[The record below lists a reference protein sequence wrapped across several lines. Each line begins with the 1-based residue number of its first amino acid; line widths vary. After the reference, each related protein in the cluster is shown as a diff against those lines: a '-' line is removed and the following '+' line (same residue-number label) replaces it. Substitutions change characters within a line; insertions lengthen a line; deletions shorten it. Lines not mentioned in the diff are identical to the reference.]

1 MNNITKKV
9 SDKKVLVGNNV
20 SSVLLDKPISKR
32 AKYTDYDLTSK
43 LKFSQLEHSIY
54 LHNELH
60 QSKHNTASGGSN
72 GSSTSSSS
80 NSSYGNHTGNNSS
93 GSSSSSSS
101 SDVHRNSG
109 SSSGSSSNSSSDLTG
124 AISDGSDKQIGMPLT
139 ESNLAMNDP
148 MSYCAKQRRR

>member
-1 MNNITKKV
+1 MNTNLTVKKV
-9 SDKKVLVGNNV
+9 VSEKKASVGIGN
-20 SSVLLDKPISKR
+20 LLSDKPISKR

-43 LKFSQLEHSIY
+43 LKFSQLEHSIF

-60 QSKHNTASGGSN
+60 QSKHNTASG
-72 GSSTSSSS
+72 SSSS
-80 NSSYGNHTGNNSS
+80 SSSDAHRNS

-101 SDVHRNSG
+101 SDVRRNSG
-109 SSSGSSSNSSSDLTG
+109 SSSSSDQTG
-124 AISDGSDKQIGMPLT
+124 AISDGSDKQSMPLT

>member
-1 MNNITKKV
+1 MNTNLTVKKV
-9 SDKKVLVGNNV
+9 VSEKKASVGIGN
-20 SSVLLDKPISKR
+20 LLADKPISKR

-43 LKFSQLEHSIY
+43 LKFSQLEHSIF

-60 QSKHNTASGGSN
+60 QSKHNTASG
-72 GSSTSSSS
+72 SSSS
-80 NSSYGNHTGNNSS
+80 SSSDAHRNS

-101 SDVHRNSG
+101 DVRRNSG
-109 SSSGSSSNSSSDLTG
+109 SSSSSDQTG
-124 AISDGSDKQIGMPLT
+124 AISDGSDKQSMPLT

>member
-1 MNNITKKV
+1 MNTNLTVKKV
-9 SDKKVLVGNNV
+9 VSEKKASVGIGN
-20 SSVLLDKPISKR
+20 LLSDKPISKR

-43 LKFSQLEHSIY
+43 LKFSQLEHSIF

-60 QSKHNTASGGSN
+60 QSKHNTASG
-72 GSSTSSSS
+72 SSSS
-80 NSSYGNHTGNNSS
+80 SSSDAHRNS

-101 SDVHRNSG
+101 DVRRNSG
-109 SSSGSSSNSSSDLTG
+109 SSSSSDQTG
-124 AISDGSDKQIGMPLT
+124 AISDGSDKQSMPLT